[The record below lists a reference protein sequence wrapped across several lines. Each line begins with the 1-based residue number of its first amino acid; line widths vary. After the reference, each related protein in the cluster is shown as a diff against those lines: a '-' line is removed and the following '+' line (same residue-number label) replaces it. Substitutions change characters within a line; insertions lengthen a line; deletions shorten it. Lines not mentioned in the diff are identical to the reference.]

1 MGRVCR
7 IAIFLGLVFAP
18 AAAQMREPRSAAEHN
33 RRGNARYAKGDAA
46 GAIADYTRAITL
58 RPKQAEAFLNR
69 ANVLYAQGDLD
80 GAIADYTTV
89 IALEPQNAGAYLSRA
104 AARLKKGDITGAR
117 QDSSQAAAINPNA
130 PDVSRSGVVV
140 PPAAVTPN
148 AVTPNLVTLKTPAAP
163 PSAPPAPNLV
173 AVNPAAT
180 TRGVG
185 TLYRKVKPVLPSYPL
200 CQETAHPARASLKHS
215 PKSLTPL

>member
-69 ANVLYAQGDLD
+69 ANVLFAQGDLD

-89 IALEPQNAGAYLSRA
+89 IALEPQNAGAYLSRS

-130 PDVSRSGVVV
+130 PDVSPRSGVVV

-148 AVTPNLVTLKTPAAP
+148 AVTLKTPLHP
-163 PSAPPAPNLV
+163 PTFDPASILSPSIPQPPPG
-173 AVNPAAT
+173 
-180 TRGVG
+180 RVG
-185 TLYRKVKPVLPSYPL
+185 TLWQRTAKTVLPAVSALPGNSAPF
-200 CQETAHPARASLKHS
+200 QPGRR
-215 PKSLTPL
+215 